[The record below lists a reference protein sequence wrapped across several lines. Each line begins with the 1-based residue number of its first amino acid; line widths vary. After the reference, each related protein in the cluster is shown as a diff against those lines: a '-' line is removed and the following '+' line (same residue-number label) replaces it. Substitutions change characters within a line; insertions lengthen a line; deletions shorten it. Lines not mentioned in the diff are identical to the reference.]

1 MSKNY
6 VCRTIAEA
14 RDRIRQNDGPAAT
27 IVKMWEF
34 QRRNEEGLLEGW
46 VGVTVEP
53 DPNYVEEVESVEEI
67 SSGEESPREVKRFTE
82 LRERWKDAGNTL
94 SVPAING
101 GRPRFSA
108 PIAPE
113 SPSQSQV
120 AKAQFGGQKLDIAE
134 DTQDREPYQDIGG
147 LDKEM
152 SALREMVEYPLRFPE
167 MFQKVGIDAPRGVLL
182 CGPPGCGKTLLA
194 RKIAE
199 ATDANFQVI
208 NGPEL
213 VGSFQGESEAN
224 LRKVFEKAQK
234 KSPSILFFDEIDA
247 IAPKRE
253 EATGPEKRLVTQLL
267 TLMDGLEGRGQVIII
282 ASTNT
287 PNDIDT
293 ALRRP
298 GRFDRELWFSSPDK
312 DGRRQIIDVHT
323 RNLALDESVDL
334 DDLAERTHG
343 FVGADIAALCREAGL
358 HAIRAAMPQ
367 IEAASSSA
375 SIPTNLSDLKQD
387 RVFANIDP
395 AASCVTS
402 AIPEDL
408 LSDLRIKR
416 SHFEAALKEVKP
428 SSLRNQQVTM
438 PKVQWKEIG
447 GLKSVKDELEEAI
460 IWPLRHAKLFE
471 EADVQPPKGIL
482 LSGPPGTGKTMLAKA
497 LANESGVNFISVKG
511 PSLVS
516 KFVGETEKQIRDVFA
531 QARQASPCILFFDE
545 IDAIAPARGGDA
557 GNGFADRLVGQIL
570 VEMDG
575 VEKLEN
581 VLILGA
587 TNRPDAIDPALR
599 RPGRFDRVI
608 QIPLPEEE
616 SRLEILK
623 VHTARKPLDE
633 NIDLERLAAETEGF
647 SGAELQSVCRNAALA
662 AVRRAVANPD
672 LVDLDDGDEPGTT
685 TIRSATIYESDFDS
699 AIGGI
704 RKQTQK
710 RLIEETAAHAVAEL
724 RADESGASIPTAI
737 HLFPTKG
744 EKDEKNKNVMSNE

>member
-1 MSKNY
+1 
-6 VCRTIAEA
+6 
-14 RDRIRQNDGPAAT
+14 
-27 IVKMWEF
+27 MWEF

-53 DPNYVEEVESVEEI
+53 DPNYVEEVESVEET
-67 SSGEESPREVKRFTE
+67 STGEESPRQVKRFTE

-94 SVPAING
+94 NVPAING
-101 GRPRFSA
+101 RRPRFSA

-120 AKAQFGGQKLDIAE
+120 AKAQFGSRQKLDIAE
-134 DTQDREPYQDIGG
+134 DTQDQNPYQDIGG

-199 ATDANFQVI
+199 ATDAHFQVI

-224 LRKVFEKAQK
+224 LRKVFEKARK

-267 TLMDGLEGRGQVIII
+267 TLMDGLEGRGQVIVI

-287 PNDIDT
+287 PNDIDN

-312 DGRRQIIDVHT
+312 DGRRQILAVHT
-323 RNLALDESVDL
+323 CNLALDDSVDL

-375 SIPTNLSDLKQD
+375 SIPTNLSNLKHAG
-387 RVFANIDP
+387 VFANIDP

-408 LSDLRIKR
+408 LSDLCIKR
-416 SHFEAALKEVKP
+416 SHFEAALEEVKP
-428 SSLRNQQVTM
+428 ASLRNQQVTM

-447 GLKSVKDELEEAI
+447 GLKSVKDELEEAV

-531 QARQASPCILFFDE
+531 QARQAAPCILFFDE
-545 IDAIAPARGGDA
+545 IDAITPARGQDA

-575 VEKLEN
+575 IEKLEN

-608 QIPLPEEE
+608 QIPLPDEE

-623 VHTARKPLDE
+623 VHTARKPIKD
-633 NIDLERLAAETEGF
+633 IDLERIAAETEGF
-647 SGAELQSVCRNAALA
+647 SGAELQSLCRNAALA
-662 AVRRAVANPD
+662 AVRRAVANPEP
-672 LVDLDDGDEPGTT
+672 VDLDDDGGEPGTT
-685 TIRSATIYESDFDS
+685 TIRSATIYESDFDN
-699 AIGGI
+699 ALGDI
-704 RKQTQK
+704 RKQVQK

-724 RADESGASIPTAI
+724 RADESGADIPTAI
-737 HLFPTKG
+737 HLFPTGKEEE
-744 EKDEKNKNVMSNE
+744 EKSVINNE